1 MIAHFSN
8 IEFRNQVCYINY
20 NLPEINYP
28 GENAMKLTPPKTVT
42 WWIAVVLGVLGF
54 LGAQMSIPMVS
65 GNAFW
70 FLFAG
75 WLLLVIATLVK
86 DL

>member
-1 MIAHFSN
+1 
-8 IEFRNQVCYINY
+8 
-20 NLPEINYP
+20 
-28 GENAMKLTPPKTVT
+28 MKLTPPKTVT

-65 GNAFW
+65 ANAFW